1 MVESDKLKYESGLTP
16 EKQIIKAASEVFV
29 QKGFAGARMQEIAD
43 KAGMNKALLH
53 YYFRSKD
60 KLFTAVFSV
69 VVREMIENLAEIFES
84 DDSVFD
90 KIRSFFREHQTI
102 LQKNYLLPLFMLNEI
117 HRDPNLILSVYRSD
131 GVQQVGDSFFADIV
145 REQDA
150 GIIRPDIVPIDLFVN
165 ILSLSIFPFAARPL
179 FIGFYNISDEEFR
192 GMIET
197 RKEGL
202 ADFVIES
209 IKVRK

>member
-1 MVESDKLKYESGLTP
+1 MVDTQKTNDGSDLTP
-16 EKQIIKAASEVFV
+16 EQQIIRAASEVFV
-29 QKGFAGARMQEIAD
+29 LKGFAGARMQEIAD

-90 KIRSFFREHQTI
+90 KIRSFFREHQSI

-117 HRDPNLILSVYRSD
+117 HRDPNLIMSVYRSD
-131 GVQQVGDSFFADIV
+131 GVQQVGDSFFADIL

-150 GIIRPDIVPIDLFVN
+150 GIIRPEVVPMDLFVN

-179 FIGFYNISDEEFR
+179 FIGFYNISDDEFKE
-192 GMIET
+192 MIDS

-209 IKVRK
+209 IKVKK